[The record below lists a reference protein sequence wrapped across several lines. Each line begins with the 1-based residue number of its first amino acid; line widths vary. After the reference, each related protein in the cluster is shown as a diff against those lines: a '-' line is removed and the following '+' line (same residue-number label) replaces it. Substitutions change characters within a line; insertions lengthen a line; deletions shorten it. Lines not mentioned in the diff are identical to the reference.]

1 MVGLQRVS
9 KRWNRGPRTLTAS
22 STICVETTLQ
32 PLYIAAPQTSRSA
45 PHCVRIAGS
54 RRLPVRRSN
63 LYRQTLELVLTGLAT
78 FQVVGYTKAISNGVV
93 GNEAMR
99 PASVGRV
106 TVAESPERNDLTQL
120 LSFWCIFGAGQ
131 GRLGT
136 RKRNRSNDL
145 DLICV
150 HLEGRRSIQLSYGRI
165 VYYLDFRTFLALR
178 NHLLF
183 GSARDIQLP
192 NSA

>member
-1 MVGLQRVS
+1 VSGLRAAGGYRFVGR
-9 KRWNRGPRTLTAS
+9 
-22 STICVETTLQ
+22 ICTDN
-32 PLYIAAPQTSRSA
+32 A
-45 PHCVRIAGS
+45 
-54 RRLPVRRSN
+54 
-63 LYRQTLELVLTGLAT
+63 LVLTGLAT

-106 TVAESPERNDLTQL
+106 TVAESPECNDLTQL

-150 HLEGRRSIQLSYGRI
+150 HLEGRRSIQLSYGRTSRVDSKSFI
-165 VYYLDFRTFLALR
+165 AKKSTILERLPSADRADAL
-178 NHLLF
+178 
-183 GSARDIQLP
+183 
-192 NSA
+192 